1 VFDTRDEYDVYTLCN
16 RREERNEFSVY
27 TQLGSEDDAGLDPLG
42 MNSVS

>member
-1 VFDTRDEYDVYTLCN
+1 MMSTRYKEEK